1 MPQSY
6 YITVHKAS
14 KQDYFDL
21 MLCSNFVTLVH
32 HIKKPYYI
40 EFFGHEVTN
49 FNARTPKYCFFRKT
63 AKLNFQ
69 FWRNHREVA
78 PDTGKS
84 KPHI

>member
-1 MPQSY
+1 MMPQSY

-49 FNARTPKYCFFRKT
+49 FNALQTITLKKN

-69 FWRNHREVA
+69 F
-78 PDTGKS
+78 
-84 KPHI
+84 